1 MPPPPGPTCP
11 GARRREKEVSA
22 VWEKVKRFF
31 VIPADVLPEFWGAA
45 YQHNRLSVLVICVM
59 IFGMELFNMGRVLFW
74 SGAGLGTLNNRIYF
88 GLYCALL
95 LSAAL
100 CLLLDF
106 LLRRRSL
113 RTRLAV
119 QYGGVVFFLIWHVCI
134 NAYDLFRNPQAE
146 IGLYYTAVLGLSVF
160 ILLPALP
167 AFLMHGG
174 AYALL
179 MLLAGTRLSAGD
191 RVNITC
197 TAIVALAVS
206 LTNCRHYVIMIAQ
219 RMEISRINEHLR
231 VLAQRDSLTG
241 LLNKAAFQ
249 RCVEPHLGTPGV
261 TLLIVDLDDFK
272 TVNDRFGHPCGDFVL
287 KETALQA
294 VAVFPNALG
303 LSRIGG
309 DEFAVLLGKMEET
322 RLESAA
328 RELIRQV
335 SQITWHGQNVGAGC
349 SIGGCCKGD
358 PSVTYERLYS
368 EADRAL
374 YQAKAE
380 GKGRFRLTHLI

>member
-1 MPPPPGPTCP
+1 
-11 GARRREKEVSA
+11 
-22 VWEKVKRFF
+22 
-31 VIPADVLPEFWGAA
+31 
-45 YQHNRLSVLVICVM
+45 
-59 IFGMELFNMGRVLFW
+59 
-74 SGAGLGTLNNRIYF
+74 
-88 GLYCALL
+88 
-95 LSAAL
+95 
-100 CLLLDF
+100 
-106 LLRRRSL
+106 
-113 RTRLAV
+113 
-119 QYGGVVFFLIWHVCI
+119 
-134 NAYDLFRNPQAE
+134 
-146 IGLYYTAVLGLSVF
+146 
-160 ILLPALP
+160 
-167 AFLMHGG
+167 
-174 AYALL
+174 